1 MYKRFWFYL
10 SLISLV
16 SVLWMP
22 AAQAAFGAKL
32 CKKPEYKC
40 VKVKKGDS
48 WNKMFPNSRQRDLVK
63 RLNRVNT
70 RLRPGKVIAVPKKL
84 SGLSLDDVAPFP
96 KAIDAPKRTT
106 VVVDQ
111 KQLAWGAYSA
121 DGRLLKWGPMSGGKK
136 WCADIKEKCHTP
148 SGKFTV
154 FRKEGAECKSS
165 SFPVDKPGGGAPM
178 PYCVFFNGGIAFHGS
193 STVPGYNAS
202 HGCVRM
208 YTEDAKWLNTSFIEM
223 GRTQVLVD
231 SNLPKAREVSGGS
244 PPSSAWNTSGYKTG
258 GLDSFAWH

>member
-1 MYKRFWFYL
+1 MLKQL
-10 SLISLV
+10 SMMFSLG
-16 SVLWMP
+16 LAALLLTP
-22 AAQAAFGAKL
+22 AASAAYGQSI
-32 CKKPEYKC
+32 CKQEGYKC

-48 WNKMFPNSRQRDLVK
+48 WQKLFPNSAQRDLVM

-70 RLRPGKVIAVPKKL
+70 QLRPGKVIAVPKDLAKL
-84 SGLSLDDVAPFP
+84 SIIDIAPFP
-96 KAIDAPKRTT
+96 AEIQSPRRST

-121 DGRLLKWGPMSGGKK
+121 DGLLLKWGPMSAGKE

-148 SGKFTV
+148 AGKYVT
-154 FRKEGAECKSS
+154 FRKEGEECKSS
-165 SFPVDKPGGGAPM
+165 QFPVEKEGGGAPM

-193 STVPGYNAS
+193 DTVPGYNAS

-208 YTEDAKWLNTSFIEM
+208 YTEDARWLNTEFVEL

-231 SNLPKAREVSGGS
+231 TQLPKAKPASS
-244 PPSSAWNTSGYKTG
+244 APASAWNNQAGYRAG
-258 GLDSFAWH
+258 GIDSFAWH